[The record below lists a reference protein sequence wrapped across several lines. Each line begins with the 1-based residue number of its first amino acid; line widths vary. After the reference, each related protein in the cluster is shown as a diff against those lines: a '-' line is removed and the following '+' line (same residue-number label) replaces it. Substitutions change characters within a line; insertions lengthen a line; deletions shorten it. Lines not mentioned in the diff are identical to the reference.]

1 MLSAEEAQAVLR
13 QAQTADWQDHR
24 LQAIGRDLSSDLRP
38 IAYALLARAEDGAP
52 LDTSSQESYLTGSQ
66 ESYQRRQEVVNQGY
80 ARLADLE
87 STERVAIFAAFTPAI
102 ATAVEAGW
110 QLLARLPYQAGYL
123 RKAFRLRDGGGAG
136 SAATRQAWLSALLDI
151 AGPFRD
157 KDVAWLA
164 AWAPSIGGA
173 RGYGGYAP
181 QPLGIL
187 CAAAI
192 DEGGPRG
199 QEVFDVL
206 VASAHGEHPVGG
218 MGRHVITGLLAASRP
233 DGWEQVERLLL
244 AAQREEGL
252 RQSIL
257 EAVDEAHP
265 AAFRRVVRLILEH
278 DLIRFS
284 AVVRAAGV
292 WFGFGWDVDGA
303 RAVRET
309 LSSAL
314 GMLEGAGAAREALSR
329 GEAHD
334 VYLALWALAFEDA
347 GAAIAA
353 AGPVLAAA
361 VPERRLAAAHLLTQ
375 LRLRAAREA
384 LVLLL
389 DDPDLRVALCAFN
402 GLHVLHRT
410 AFDVGAGDVFERLER
425 LLDRIGDKQAALPSG
440 VWPWLVFQA
449 AAEPV
454 AGALVDNLGSRP
466 PRLLIAHL
474 PRMSPSDR
482 VRVAELLAALPEWDV
497 EVRTVLLGMLRDRSS
512 WVRDRALALI
522 AARPLREEDVRRLED
537 LLTRKGGDSR
547 RGVLSLLLSQDDE
560 TAVASARRLLSARHD
575 LQRLAGL
582 DLLGQLARAGR
593 AVEQGRDL
601 ARGYRV
607 AQGASAAGRAM
618 TPEEETLIEAVLS
631 FEGDDRAA
639 PTLDNVLGLIS
650 PGDLT
655 PPTAPR
661 RRQLDLNT
669 HAARACLVS
678 LHRLIETHKN
688 TPVTVKTWRGS
699 EDILLGSA
707 GHRFPQPSDSQDAGK
722 DVANLPLTDVWQRW
736 ERERPDALRDPDGLE
751 LVRALLLLSGTAAAK
766 APDDPDVAI
775 SRGWTIPMAPAGAM
789 GSDDAPLLP
798 DAETAAADLALLAAF
813 PADVRR
819 ALSVGANAAS
829 SPHRLHRVLQ
839 HWGLA
844 QQVLS
849 WLLRLQQCVPAISV
863 DILLDGAETALAAIP
878 SEDLE
883 RELAAMT
890 TRDNRQGMRNYGSRC
905 RNVGGNGSMTLLG
918 HYLQWHPA
926 LWSEAQHARYW
937 QLLHWLD
944 QPLPGLPRQLPPLER
959 ILAAHRA
966 GAATEADI
974 LDQLVAPARQGYG
987 YWARPG
993 ELSMLSGRAPHPL
1006 MEEYPVLQRLVPALR
1021 ERVLEVELSRGE
1033 LPTAATPLA
1042 LALRFSGGSA
1052 VFARLL
1058 AMLASSNL
1066 VRGYIYS
1073 DNGRAA
1079 VFSHLLRATYPA
1091 PDDTYEEFARQ
1102 VDAARVEPGRLV
1114 AAAIYAPQWARLVE
1128 RYLDWPHFE
1137 EAVWWMHAHN
1147 RESNWSLDGQLR
1159 ETWQAQVA
1167 ERTPLSARD
1176 LLDGAVDVAW
1186 FWRSYQGLGP
1196 DRWEAVY
1203 DAAKYASGRAGHA
1216 RARLFADAMAGR
1228 IEGAEVLRRISAKR
1242 NGDAVRALGLLPLP
1256 SHAAAEEREAEV
1268 LRRYGAVQEFLRTG
1282 KSFGSQRRAS
1292 EELAARIGLD
1302 NLARTAGYADPM
1314 RLQWAMEARTAADLR
1329 DGALTVEDG
1338 DTSVV
1343 LALDAITAEPRITV
1357 VKAGGKT
1364 LKALPARLKKNPAVV
1379 ALTER
1384 KREVERQVSRMRG
1397 SLEGAMCRGDRFT
1410 ATEVAHLL
1418 AHPVL
1423 ARLLRNLVF
1432 VRDDT
1437 ATGSAGA
1444 GAVVVLGYPEA
1455 PRGDDGGNGAGDA
1468 ALLFRGC
1475 DGDVT
1480 PVRGD
1485 AANLRLAHPHAL
1497 LIDGRWHAWQH
1508 DCFASERIQPFKQV
1522 FRELYLPAGGEQRHG
1537 DEARSGRYSGQ
1548 QVQPSQA
1555 LALWGARGWVAR
1567 PEEGVSRTFHAE
1579 GLTAAVW
1586 FEQGFFT
1593 PAEVEGLTID
1603 DVFFVRRG
1611 DGRSVP
1617 LGEVPPR
1624 VFSEVMRDLDLVVS
1638 VAHRGGVDPEATAS
1652 TVEVRGAVARETCA
1666 LLGLDNVELAGDAH
1680 ALIAG
1685 ALGRYSVHL
1694 GSAVVH
1700 RQPGG
1705 AVCIV
1710 PVHSQH
1716 RGRLFLPFVDSDPR
1730 TAEVVSKIVLLARD
1744 AEIKDPTIL
1753 EQLR

>member
-1 MLSAEEAQAVLR
+1 MLSTEEAQALLR

-24 LQAIGRDLSSDLRP
+24 LQAIGHDLSPDLRP
-38 IAYALLARAEDGAP
+38 IAYALLARTEDGAP
-52 LDTSSQESYLTGSQ
+52 LVMGSQ
-66 ESYQRRQEVVNQGY
+66 ESYQRRQEVINQGY
-80 ARLADLE
+80 ARLAGL
-87 STERVAIFAAFTPAI
+87 SPAERLTVFTAFIPAI
-102 ATAVEAGW
+102 ATVVEAGW
-110 QLLARLPYQAGYL
+110 QLLARLPYQTGYL
-123 RKAFRLRDGGGAG
+123 RKAFRLRDDGGVG
-136 SAATRQAWLSALLDI
+136 SATAATRQAWLSALLDI

-157 KDVAWLA
+157 KDVPWLA

-173 RGYGGYAP
+173 HGYRGYAS

-187 CAAAI
+187 CAATI
-192 DEGGPRG
+192 DAGGARG

-206 VASAHGEHPVGG
+206 VGSARGEHPVGG
-218 MGRHVITGLLAASRP
+218 MGRHVVTGLLAASRP

-292 WFGFGWDVDGA
+292 WFGFGWDVDSA

-309 LSSAL
+309 LGSAL
-314 GMLEGAGAAREALSR
+314 GMLEDARTAREALSR

-347 GAAIAA
+347 DIAVGAS
-353 AGPVLAAA
+353 GPVLADA

-375 LRLRAAREA
+375 LGLRAAREA
-384 LVLLL
+384 LVPLL
-389 DDPDLRVALCAFN
+389 DEPDLRVALCAFS
-402 GLHVLHRT
+402 GLHSHGK
-410 AFDVGAGDVFERLER
+410 APDVDAGDVFERLER
-425 LLDRIGDKQAALPSG
+425 LLARIGNKQAPLPSG
-440 VWPWLVFQA
+440 VWPWLIFQPH
-449 AAEPV
+449 AESV
-454 AGALVDNLGSRP
+454 AGALVDNLGSRSP
-466 PRLLIAHL
+466 HQLIAHL
-474 PRMSPSDR
+474 PRMSPGDR
-482 VRVAELLAALPEWDV
+482 LRVAERLAALPQWDA
-497 EVRTVLLGMLRDRSS
+497 EVRDVLLGMLRDRSS

-522 AARPLREEDVRRLED
+522 AARPLREQDVRSLED
-537 LLTRKGGDSR
+537 LLTRKSGDSR
-547 RGVLSLLLSQDDE
+547 RGMLSLLLSQDDE
-560 TAVASARRLLSARHD
+560 TAVASARRLLSARHG

-601 ARGYRV
+601 ARGYQV
-607 AQGASAAGRAM
+607 AHGADAAARAM

-631 FEGDDRAA
+631 SERDDRAA
-639 PTLDNVLGLIS
+639 PTLDNALGLIS

-655 PPTAPR
+655 PPLAPR
-661 RRQLDLNT
+661 RRQLDPNT
-669 HAARACLVS
+669 HAVRACLVS
-678 LHRLIETHKN
+678 LHRLIEAHEN
-688 TPVTVKTWRGS
+688 TPVTVKTWQGS
-699 EDILLGSA
+699 EDVLLGIV
-707 GHRFPQPSDSQDAGK
+707 GYRFPQPDATLCAE
-722 DVANLPLTDVWQRW
+722 DDAAANLPLAGLWHRW

-775 SRGWTIPMAPAGAM
+775 SGGWIIPMAPTGAI

-798 DAETAAADLALLAAF
+798 DAETMAADLALLAAF
-813 PADVRR
+813 PADARR

-829 SPHRLHRVLQ
+829 SPHRLRRVLS
-839 HWGLA
+839 HWDILSRVLHWLA
-844 QQVLS
+844 
-849 WLLRLQQCVPAISV
+849 RLQRPASEVVV
-863 DILLDGAETALAAIP
+863 DMMLDGVETAAAMIP
-878 SEDLE
+878 PQDLE
-883 RELAAMT
+883 RELAAVT
-890 TRDNRQGMRNYGSRC
+890 SGDNRMWRYGNPRHDVLNDGSTDL
-905 RNVGGNGSMTLLG
+905 VGR
-918 HYLQWHPA
+918 YLQWHPD
-926 LWSEAQHARYW
+926 LWTDARHARYW
-937 QLLHWLD
+937 GLLHWLD
-944 QPLPGLPRQLPPLER
+944 RPLPGLPRQLPPLER
-959 ILAAHRA
+959 TLAAHRA

-974 LDQLVAPARQGYG
+974 LEQLADPARQHHGG
-987 YWARPG
+987 YWSRSDD
-993 ELSMLSGRAPHPL
+993 LSTLSGRAPHPL
-1006 MEEYPVLQRLVPALR
+1006 MEGYPVLQRLVPVLR
-1021 ERVLEVELSRGE
+1021 ERILEVELSRGE

-1042 LALRFSGGSA
+1042 LALRYSGGAA

-1058 AMLASSNL
+1058 AMLASTSL
-1066 VRGYIYS
+1066 VRGYIYN

-1091 PDDTYEEFARQ
+1091 PGDTYEEFARQ
-1102 VDAARVEPGRLV
+1102 VDAARVEPSRLV
-1114 AAAIYAPQWARLVE
+1114 AAAVYAPQWARLVE
-1128 RYLDWPHFE
+1128 RYLDWPHVE
-1137 EAVWWMHAHN
+1137 DAVWWMHAHTK
-1147 RESNWSLDGQLR
+1147 ESNWSLDGQLR

-1167 ERTPLSARD
+1167 ERTPLSAQD

-1186 FWRSYQGLGP
+1186 FWRSYRGVGP
-1196 DRWEAVY
+1196 ERWEAVY
-1203 DAAKYASGRAGHA
+1203 AAAKYASGGAGHA

-1228 IEGAEVLRRISAKR
+1228 VEGAEVVRRIAAKR

-1256 SHAAAEEREAEV
+1256 PHGATEEREAEV
-1268 LRRYGAVQEFLRTG
+1268 MRRYGAVQEFLRTG
-1282 KSFGSQRRAS
+1282 KSFGAQRRAS

-1329 DGALTVEDG
+1329 DGALTVADG
-1338 DTSVV
+1338 DTSVT
-1343 LALDAITAEPRITV
+1343 LALDAITADPRVMV

-1364 LKALPARLKKNPAVV
+1364 LKALPPRLKKNPAVV
-1379 ALTER
+1379 ELIER

-1410 ATEVAHLL
+1410 ETEVAQLL

-1432 VRDDT
+1432 VRDDA
-1437 ATGSAGA
+1437 ATGSANA
-1444 GAVVVLGYPEA
+1444 GSVTVLGYPEA
-1455 PRGDDGGNGAGDA
+1455 PHGGGGGDGVGNA
-1468 ALLFRGC
+1468 ALLFRAC
-1475 DGDVT
+1475 DGNLT
-1480 PVRGD
+1480 PAGGD
-1485 AANLRLAHPHAL
+1485 ATNLRLAHPHDL
-1497 LIDGRWHAWQH
+1497 LVDGRWHAWQH

-1522 FRELYLPAGGEQRHG
+1522 FRELYLPAGGERRHG

-1555 LALWGARGWVAR
+1555 LALLGARGWVAR

-1579 GLTAAVW
+1579 GLNAAVS
-1586 FEQGFFT
+1586 FEQEFFT
-1593 PAEVEGLTID
+1593 PAEVEGLTVD

-1611 DGRSVP
+1611 DGRPVP

-1652 TVEVRGAVARETCA
+1652 TVEVRAAVARETCA